1 MKILQNARLLLFCA
15 LSVRSFSMD
24 EIARVRSCGESSPLT
39 ALAVDRAG
47 GADVNVFLGV
57 EWECSVW

>member
-1 MKILQNARLLLFCA
+1 
-15 LSVRSFSMD
+15 MD

-47 GADVNVFLGV
+47 GADANVFLGV
-57 EWECSVW
+57 EWEFSVW